1 MKYILAI
8 SNKINGIVLEL
19 FNSKEELLKYLN
31 KNEWYLLNSVDWD
44 NLEKYTSTEAEYI
57 AQKPEFFGP
66 TSEAYLRVVK
76 G

>member
-8 SNKINGIVLEL
+8 SNKINGVVLEL

-31 KNEWYLLNSVDWD
+31 ENEWYLLNSVDWD
-44 NLEKYTSTEAEYI
+44 NLEKYTNVEAEYI
-57 AQKPEFFGP
+57 AQKPEFFAP
-66 TSEAYLRVVK
+66 NSEAHLRVMK

>member
-31 KNEWYLLNSVDWD
+31 ENEWYLLNSVDWD
-44 NLEKYTSTEAEYI
+44 NLEKYTNVEAEYI
-57 AQKPEFFGP
+57 AQKPEFFSP
-66 TSEAYLRVVK
+66 NSEAHLRVMK